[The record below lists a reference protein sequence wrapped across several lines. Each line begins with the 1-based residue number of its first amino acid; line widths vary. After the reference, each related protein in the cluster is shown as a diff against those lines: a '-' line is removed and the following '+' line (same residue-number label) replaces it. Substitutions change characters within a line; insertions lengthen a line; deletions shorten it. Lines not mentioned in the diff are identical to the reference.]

1 MIAVAVLVCCGPVA
15 TSRAALEI
23 RVHHAPDVVRA
34 GITDQVRYT
43 VELAASG
50 QDEHFSFGFQASS
63 FGTWRGQPTEG
74 SPLVFLGETLSL
86 AGGTLLGPARF
97 SSGVPACAPG
107 VRPHGLDLESRTWD
121 VLVPA
126 DRTAVATL
134 DFALVRD
141 LPWPDTSYGVTFL
154 ADSRLVSGQRSTLA
168 APLRVRAPGPAVRGR
183 RAVHIRL
190 SSRPRSHLPSNAD
203 PRVRRGR
210 PITIRGT
217 TSPIL
222 RRATVVV
229 TVTGPLPSRSERRV
243 RRIPVRTDRRGRFVL
258 RHLRLSKRGAYQ
270 VGAYARPTAKG
281 VAGDYT
287 CPVGFRV
294 R

>member
-1 MIAVAVLVCCGPVA
+1 MA

-23 RVHHAPDVVRA
+23 RVHHTPAVVRS
-34 GITDQVRYT
+34 GVTDQVRYV

-50 QDEHFSFGFQASS
+50 QDERFSFGFQASS

-74 SPLVFLGETLSL
+74 SPLVLLGETLSL
-86 AGGTLLGPARF
+86 TGGTLLGPARF
-97 SSGVPACAPG
+97 TAGVPACAPG
-107 VRPHGLDLESRTWD
+107 VPPHGLDLESRIWD

-134 DFALVRD
+134 DFALTQH

-154 ADSRLVSGQRSTLA
+154 ANARLVSGQPGTLA
-168 APLRVRAPGPAVRGR
+168 APLRVEAPGPAVHGR

-190 SSRPRSHLPSNAD
+190 SSRPRSHLPSIAD
-203 PRVRRGR
+203 PRVGRGR
-210 PITIRGT
+210 RITIRGT

-222 RRATVVV
+222 RKTKVVV
-229 TVTGPLPSRSERRV
+229 TVVGPLPSRSKVRI

-258 RHLRLSKRGAYQ
+258 RHLRLGERGAYQ
-270 VGAYARPTAKG
+270 VGAYTRPTADA

-287 CPVGFRV
+287 CPLGFRV